1 MINCDYNFV
10 MCNSFFLINI
20 IGNSFWIYL
29 NIFYWNKKKKI
40 IIKEIGVFFYKF
52 LFFIYFINLIKYFIN
67 I

>member
-10 MCNSFFLINI
+10 MCNSFFLLNI

-29 NIFYWNKKKKI
+29 EFFIGIIKKKNNK
-40 IIKEIGVFFYKF
+40 GNWSFFYKF

>member
-29 NIFYWNKKKKI
+29 DIFYWNNKKKNNK
-40 IIKEIGVFFYKF
+40 GNWSFFYKF